1 MSIRNGFPFEFQQRL
16 SNSKVFLHMLCFE
29 AISSLIAFFFDP
41 QSFHCQNVAPC
52 LQAPPGCSQ
61 FHTEP
66 QGTILSLNYLD
77 KQYPLGTRLDVCIKK
92 APGAC
97 GVQYDLGKM
106 GVGTTKTGGIGYG
119 LVGSCLVPN
128 FPISSTFIFAR
139 FVMTTLCSGERRPP
153 CVAGGTAAQSLCR
166 QEDLWAS
173 HSAPTGGRL
182 IG

>member
-1 MSIRNGFPFEFQQRL
+1 
-16 SNSKVFLHMLCFE
+16 MLCFD

-61 FHTEP
+61 YHTEP

-153 CVAGGTAAQSLCR
+153 CVAGG
-166 QEDLWAS
+166 D
-173 HSAPTGGRL
+173 GRTVTL
-182 IG
+182 PARGPLGFTFSSDGRALDRVGNTNVTH